1 VKKFVADLYPRCEV
15 QPSFTDL
22 KKISG
27 AGR

>member
-1 VKKFVADLYPRCEV
+1 MKAFVAELYPRCEAEPV
-15 QPSFTDL
+15 FTDL